1 MNACSSEL
9 GQFREVGHHGSGPS
23 GTGGGS
29 SNLRVS
35 SQPAVRKMAS
45 QTRFFFEGVAH
56 AQGEVAQEK
65 QYSVAWIDLLIVL
78 NPPACRRVLWTLFV
92 LSCSV
97 CLVFSLLS
105 RFSPWRGF
113 LFV

>member
-23 GTGGGS
+23 GIGGGS
-29 SNLRVS
+29 NNSRIS
-35 SQPAVRKMAS
+35 SQPGVRTMAS

-65 QYSVAWIDLLIVL
+65 QYSVDWLVDCSKSAGVSACFVDLV
-78 NPPACRRVLWTLFV
+78 
-92 LSCSV
+92 CS
-97 CLVFSLLS
+97 
-105 RFSPWRGF
+105 
-113 LFV
+113 